1 MGISSLWQYLQ
12 RFQVPVA
19 NCYDP
24 LSTKISIKDY
34 ESNSSTFR
42 LFFIFCWVLN
52 HQPLLIHFIYLSQE
66 YESKMVGYSK

>member
-34 ESNSSTFR
+34 ESNSSTFIV
-42 LFFIFCWVLN
+42 FYF
-52 HQPLLIHFIYLSQE
+52 LLGLKPSTTFNPFHLP
-66 YESKMVGYSK
+66 ESRV